1 MAPPARK
8 RIAFA
13 HFRLERVDQVNVERL
28 GTVRNDA
35 RMMRCGPNIVNE
47 MEFRMWHARK

>member
-13 HFRLERVDQVNVERL
+13 HFRSERVDQVNILRSFSNGLVPFE
-28 GTVRNDA
+28 TT
-35 RMMRCGPNIVNE
+35 
-47 MEFRMWHARK
+47 RK